1 MFRGLNFRKV
11 EYSFPGLSEPH
22 PKGWAKFFRERSE
35 QTNLAEKTQ
44 VSKNLDFKSRSGGD
58 ENRNTLTLPKRGSA
72 SFGGVVW
79 EVAKKV
85 L

>member
-1 MFRGLNFRKV
+1 MHGTH
-11 EYSFPGLSEPH
+11 FPCYY
-22 PKGWAKFFRERSE
+22 KFFRERSE

-58 ENRNTLTLPKRGSA
+58 ENRNTLPLPKGGSA
-72 SFGGVVW
+72 SFGGGVW

-85 L
+85 P